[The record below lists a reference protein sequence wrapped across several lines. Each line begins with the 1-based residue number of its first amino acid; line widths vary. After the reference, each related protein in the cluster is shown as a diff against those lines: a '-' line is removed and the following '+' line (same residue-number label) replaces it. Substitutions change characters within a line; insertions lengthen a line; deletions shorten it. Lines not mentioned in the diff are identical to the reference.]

1 MTCREFAP
9 DIVDLARGEPFD
21 PDRREAVSRHLTS
34 CAECTAR
41 FERERAMSTALR
53 RLAAHQTLE
62 AIQSSNVQLQKLL
75 ATFDATRQRPRRIR
89 VALEWTL
96 AAGVVIVAGLAAGW
110 KTVNVTPGAGV
121 SERIA
126 ATTPTPPANAGSA
139 FVVLPGAD
147 ALPRF
152 EHGQIVQID
161 IPSAAGV
168 VRAEVLI
175 GQDGLARAA
184 RLVQ

>member
-9 DIVDLARGEPFD
+9 DLVDHARGALHD
-21 PDRREAVSRHLTS
+21 PLRQEAVTRHLQA
-34 CAECTAR
+34 CGECGAR
-41 FERERAMSTALR
+41 FDRERAMSLALR
-53 RLAAHQTLE
+53 RLADAQAVAAAHDRQLQTL
-62 AIQSSNVQLQKLL
+62 L
-75 ATFDATRQRPRRIR
+75 ASFDAPRATQRHVRA
-89 VALEWTL
+89 VLEWSL
-96 AAGVVIVAGLAAGW
+96 AASVLLVAGLAAGW
-110 KTVNVTPGAGV
+110 KNGAPEPRA
-121 SERIA
+121 SESTA
-126 ATTPTPPANAGSA
+126 AAPAPPANADSA

-152 EHGQIVQID
+152 EHGQVIQVD

-168 VRAEVLI
+168 VRAEVLV

>member
-9 DIVDLARGEPFD
+9 DVVDHARGAAMGAHRHD
-21 PDRREAVSRHLTS
+21 AVVRHLRS
-34 CAECTAR
+34 CEACSAL
-41 FERERAMSTALR
+41 FDRERAMSQALR
-53 RLAAHQTLE
+53 RLADEDAVPAANDL
-62 AIQSSNVQLQKLL
+62 QLQKLL
-75 ATFDATRQRPRRIR
+75 ASFDVPRARRERLKI
-89 VALEWTL
+89 VVEWSL
-96 AAGVVIVAGLAAGW
+96 AASVLIVAGLAAGW
-110 KTVNVTPGAGV
+110 KNETPAPYV
-121 SERIA
+121 SQSSA
-126 ATTPTPPANAGSA
+126 ATSTPPMNPDGA

-152 EHGQIVQID
+152 EHGQVIQVD